1 MSNEIF
7 YLIFTPIVIILFVF
21 AGVIEY
27 QTNKIKKKTVDDYLK
42 NK

>member
-1 MSNEIF
+1 MSNELF

-27 QTNKIKKKTVDDYLK
+27 QTNKIKSKTVNDYLK
-42 NK
+42 KE